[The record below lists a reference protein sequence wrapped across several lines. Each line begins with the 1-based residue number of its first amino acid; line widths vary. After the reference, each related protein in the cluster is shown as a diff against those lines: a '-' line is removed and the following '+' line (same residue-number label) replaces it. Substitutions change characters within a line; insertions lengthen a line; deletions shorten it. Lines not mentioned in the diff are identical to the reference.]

1 MRLRIKL
8 SVIVSIITA
17 VVVTTLSLITLSQSS
32 RLQTS
37 TATANLKSIAGMT
50 AVDIQRQYERYLFAA
65 RTVAQTMESYGM
77 IDESERRTQYDNI
90 LYGLISANSHF
101 IAIYTLWRPNTID
114 ELDDEYVT
122 SQNPTGQY
130 ISMYTRASGSI
141 QYQQSY
147 ENSSQIL
154 ANLSNKDT
162 VGDPFPM
169 MVGNTQTHVISITT
183 SVLGNDNTPV
193 GLVGI
198 NVDIS
203 VLQPIIAAIRPFG
216 TGRVSV
222 LSNNGTIMAHENV
235 SVVGTNFQ
243 QNFRNSIGETG
254 IRLISQS
261 LSTGEPIIIDYEG
274 QEVVSYPFKIGE
286 ASTSLAVIASVPVS
300 TVLADVKEMTQFTII
315 LAMIFIIISAG
326 ISFLVAT
333 SIVKPIL
340 SVIAML
346 KDVSEGEGDLTKR
359 INLTSK
365 DEIGDMA
372 HYFNLTLEKIRSL
385 IIIIKQQS
393 VSLANI
399 GTELSTNMNETA
411 AAMNQ
416 ISANIQSINGQVINQ
431 AASVT
436 ETSSTM
442 EQITENIEK
451 LNSHIENQSSDISQS
466 STAIEEMIANIASVT
481 QTLIHNVE
489 NVKHLA
495 NASELGHTSLQE
507 VSTDIQDIAKES
519 EGLLEITAV
528 MENIASQTNLL
539 SMNAA
544 IEAAHA
550 GESGKGFAVVADEIR
565 KLAESSGEQSKTIAV
580 VLKKI
585 KTSID
590 KIMTST
596 DAVLNRFEAIDS
608 GVKVVSDQEENI
620 RNAMEEQQSGG
631 QQVLDVI
638 ARLND
643 ITQDVRNGSTTML
656 MGSKKIIGESENLG
670 TLTDEVSNGV
680 NEMSKGVNQVNTA
693 VDRVNNLSNENK
705 EHIDTLVG
713 ELSKFKIE

>member
-1 MRLRIKL
+1 V
-8 SVIVSIITA
+8 SVITA
-17 VVVTTLSLITLSQSS
+17 VVVATISIITLSQSS
-32 RLQTS
+32 KLQAS
-37 TATANLKSIAGMT
+37 TATANLRSIAGMT
-50 AVDIQRQYERYLFAA
+50 AVDIQREFERYLFAA
-65 RTVAQTMESYGM
+65 RTIAQTMGSYGM
-77 IDESERRTQYDNI
+77 IDESERRVQYDNI
-90 LYGLISANSHF
+90 LYGLISANPHF
-101 IAIYTLWRPNTID
+101 IAIYTMWLPETID
-114 ELDDEYVT
+114 ELDAEYVT
-122 SQNPTGQY
+122 SENITGQY

-141 QYQQSY
+141 QYGFYQNYRQV
-147 ENSSQIL
+147 L
-154 ANLSNKDT
+154 GNLGDKDII
-162 VGDPFPM
+162 GDPFPM
-169 MVGNTQTHVISITT
+169 MVGEKETHVISITT
-183 SVLGNDNTPV
+183 PIFGNDNTPV
-193 GLVGI
+193 GVTGI
-198 NVDIS
+198 DVDIS
-203 VLQPIIAAIRPFG
+203 VLQPIVAAIRPFE
-216 TGRVSV
+216 TGRASV
-222 LSNNGTIMAHENV
+222 LSNNGTIMAHEKPAL
-235 SVVGTNFQ
+235 VGTSFQ
-243 QNFRNSIGETG
+243 QGMRDMLGESG
-254 IRLISQS
+254 IRQVTQS
-261 LSTGEPIIIDYEG
+261 LGSGEPILLEYSG
-274 QEVVSYPFKIGE
+274 QEMVSFPFKVGD
-286 ASTSLAVIASVPVS
+286 SLAALTVIASVPVK
-300 TVLADVKEMTQFTII
+300 TVLSEVSQMTQFTVV
-315 LAMIFIIISAG
+315 LAVVAIIISAG
-326 ISFLVAT
+326 ISFLIAT

-340 SVIAML
+340 SVSAML
-346 KDVSEGEGDLTKR
+346 KNISEGEGDLTKR

-399 GTELSTNMNETA
+399 GTELSTNMSETA
-411 AAMNQ
+411 AAMNE
-416 ISANIQSINGQVINQ
+416 ISANIQNINNQVINQ

-436 ETSSTM
+436 ETNSTM

-451 LNSHIENQSSDISQS
+451 LNGHIENQSSNISQS

-481 QTLIHNVE
+481 QTLVHNVE

-495 NASELGHTSLQE
+495 SASELGHTSLQE

-590 KIMTST
+590 KIMAST

-608 GVKVVSDQEENI
+608 GVKVVSEQEENI
-620 RNAMEEQQSGG
+620 RNAMEEQQTGG

-643 ITQDVRNGSTTML
+643 ITQHVRSGSTTML
-656 MGSKKIIGESENLG
+656 MGSKKIISESRNLG
-670 TLTDEVSNGV
+670 ILTDEVSNGV
-680 NEMSKGVNQVNTA
+680 NEMSKGADQVNIA
-693 VDRVNNLSNENK
+693 VDRVSNLSSDNK
-705 EHIDTLVG
+705 DHIDTLVT
-713 ELSKFKIE
+713 ELSKFKVD

>member
-8 SVIVSIITA
+8 SVIVTIITV

-183 SVLGNDNTPV
+183 PVLGNDNTPV

-222 LSNNGTIMAHENV
+222 LSNNGTIMAHDNV
-235 SVVGTNFQ
+235 SFVGTNFQ

-261 LSTGEPIIIDYEG
+261 LSTGEPVMIDYEG
-274 QEVVSYPFKIGE
+274 LEVVSYPFKIGE

-315 LAMIFIIISAG
+315 LAVVFIIISAG

-451 LNSHIENQSSDISQS
+451 LNNHIENQSSNISQS

-680 NEMSKGVNQVNTA
+680 NEMSKGVDQVNTA